1 MPYGTK
7 ILPYGKTLAILPN
20 KKGGKCVNTHR
31 PGRLGE
37 FVEAF
42 FPAYVPARVLP
53 RQCSS
58 TAGAAFLVL
67 RGEEPVNQTLECV
80 DCHDFEHVPESPHE
94 HTSFSGPA

>member
-37 FVEAF
+37 FVKTF
-42 FPAYVPARVLP
+42 FPVRP
-53 RQCSS
+53 
-58 TAGAAFLVL
+58 
-67 RGEEPVNQTLECV
+67 
-80 DCHDFEHVPESPHE
+80 
-94 HTSFSGPA
+94 

>member
-20 KKGGKCVNTHR
+20 KKGGKCVNTYR

-42 FPAYVPARVLP
+42 FPVDASTEFWP
-53 RQCSS
+53 RQCSR
-58 TAGAAFLVL
+58 TTGAAFYLFVSNSISIRRL
-67 RGEEPVNQTLECV
+67 R
-80 DCHDFEHVPESPHE
+80 
-94 HTSFSGPA
+94 A

>member
-42 FPAYVPARVLP
+42 FPVRSYPVFSPGSVPALP
-53 RQCSS
+53 
-58 TAGAAFLVL
+58 
-67 RGEEPVNQTLECV
+67 
-80 DCHDFEHVPESPHE
+80 
-94 HTSFSGPA
+94 GPLF